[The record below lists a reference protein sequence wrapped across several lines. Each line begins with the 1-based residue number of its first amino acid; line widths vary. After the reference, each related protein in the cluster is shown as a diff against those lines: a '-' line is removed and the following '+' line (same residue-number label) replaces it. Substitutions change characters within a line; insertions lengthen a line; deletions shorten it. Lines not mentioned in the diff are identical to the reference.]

1 MFKSIGSNLMPFS
14 VRIAGSND
22 IVEMSNVL
30 NDIIIDGGSTLQDG
44 IFTAMEF
51 EKYFFKNRF
60 AICSHVAVQEDAI
73 IGFQFLEWSDP
84 NWSGIDKLPSNWGLI
99 STYTSKTA
107 RRLGAGKKL
116 FGATKSYASKIKM
129 RSINAT
135 ISSFNKEAV
144 KFYDSL
150 GFYEYAQYEN
160 QNGQNCISKR
170 FDLCVE

>member
-1 MFKSIGSNLMPFS
+1 MPFS

-22 IVEMSNVL
+22 IIEMSNVL
-30 NDIIIDGGSTLQDG
+30 NDIIIEGESTLQNC

-51 EKYFFKNRF
+51 EKYFFKNQF
-60 AICSHVAVQEDAI
+60 AICSHVAVQGDSI

-99 STYTSKTA
+99 ATYISKSA

-116 FGATKSYASKIKM
+116 FGATKSYASKIEM
-129 RSINAT
+129 CSINAT
-135 ISSFNKEAV
+135 ISSFNKGAI

-170 FDLCVE
+170 FDFRD

>member
-1 MFKSIGSNLMPFS
+1 MPFS
-14 VRIAGSND
+14 VRIAGFND
-22 IVEMSNVL
+22 IIEMSNLL
-30 NDIIIDGGSTLQDG
+30 NDIIIEGGSTLQNR

-51 EKYFFKNRF
+51 EKYFFKNQF
-60 AICSHVAVQEDAI
+60 AICIHVAVQGDSI

-99 STYTSKTA
+99 ATYISKTA

-129 RSINAT
+129 CSINAT
-135 ISSFNKEAV
+135 ISSFNKEAI

>member
-1 MFKSIGSNLMPFS
+1 MPFS

-22 IVEMSNVL
+22 IIEMSNVL
-30 NDIIIDGGSTLQDG
+30 NDIIIEDGSTLHNR
-44 IFTAMEF
+44 IFTATEF

-60 AICSHVAVQEDAI
+60 AICSHVAAQGDAI

-99 STYTSKTA
+99 ATYISKTS

-129 RSINAT
+129 CSINAT
-135 ISSFNKEAV
+135 ISSFNKGAIT
-144 KFYDSL
+144 FYDSL

-160 QNGQNCISKR
+160 QSGQNCISKR
-170 FDLCVE
+170 FDLCDR

>member
-1 MFKSIGSNLMPFS
+1 MPFS

-22 IVEMSNVL
+22 IIEMSNVL
-30 NDIIIDGGSTLQDG
+30 NDIIIEGGSTLHNR

-51 EKYFFKNRF
+51 EKYFFKNQF
-60 AICSHVAVQEDAI
+60 AICSHVAVQGDAI

-99 STYTSKTA
+99 ATYISKTA
-107 RRLGAGKKL
+107 RRRGAGKKL

-129 RSINAT
+129 YSIIAT
-135 ISSFNKEAV
+135 ISALNKGAIT
-144 KFYDSL
+144 FYDSL

-160 QNGQNCISKR
+160 QAGQNCILKR
-170 FDLCVE
+170 FDLCDG

>member
-1 MFKSIGSNLMPFS
+1 MPFS

-22 IVEMSNVL
+22 IIEMSNVL
-30 NDIIIDGGSTLQDG
+30 NDIIIDGGSTLQDR

-99 STYTSKTA
+99 AIYISKSA

-129 RSINAT
+129 CSINAS
-135 ISSFNKEAV
+135 ISSFNKGAI

-150 GFYEYAQYEN
+150 GFYKYAQYEN
-160 QNGQNCISKR
+160 QDGQNCISKR
-170 FDLCVE
+170 FDLCYE

>member
-1 MFKSIGSNLMPFS
+1 MPFS

-22 IVEMSNVL
+22 IIEMSNVL
-30 NDIIIDGGSTLQDG
+30 NDIIIDGGSTLQDR

-99 STYTSKTA
+99 ATYISKTA

-116 FGATKSYASKIKM
+116 FGATKSHARKIKM

-160 QNGQNCISKR
+160 RNGQNCISKR
-170 FDLCVE
+170 FDLCYE

>member
-1 MFKSIGSNLMPFS
+1 MPFS

-22 IVEMSNVL
+22 IIEMSNVL
-30 NDIIIDGGSTLQDG
+30 NDIIIEGGSTLHSH
-44 IFTAMEF
+44 IFSAVEF

-60 AICSHVAVQEDAI
+60 AICSHVAVQGDSI

-99 STYTSKTA
+99 ATYISKTA

-129 RSINAT
+129 CSINAT
-135 ISSFNKEAV
+135 ISSLNKGAI

-160 QNGQNCISKR
+160 QGGQYRISKR
-170 FDLCVE
+170 FDMCDE

>member
-1 MFKSIGSNLMPFS
+1 MPFS

-22 IVEMSNVL
+22 IIEMSNVL
-30 NDIIIDGGSTLQDG
+30 NDIIIDGGSTLQDR

-99 STYTSKTA
+99 ATYISENS

-129 RSINAT
+129 CSINAT
-135 ISSFNKEAV
+135 ISSFNKEAI

>member
-1 MFKSIGSNLMPFS
+1 MPFS

-22 IVEMSNVL
+22 IIEMSNVL
-30 NDIIIDGGSTLQDG
+30 NDIIIDGGSTLQDR

-84 NWSGIDKLPSNWGLI
+84 NWSGIDNLPSNWGLI
-99 STYTSKTA
+99 ATYISKTS

-129 RSINAT
+129 CSINAA
-135 ISSFNKEAV
+135 ISSSNKGAI

-150 GFYEYAQYEN
+150 GFCEYAQYEN
-160 QNGQNCISKR
+160 QDGQNCISKR
-170 FDLCVE
+170 FDLCDE

>member
-1 MFKSIGSNLMPFS
+1 MPFS

-22 IVEMSNVL
+22 IIEMSNVL
-30 NDIIIDGGSTLQDG
+30 NDIIIEGGSTLHNR

-60 AICSHVAVQEDAI
+60 AICSHVAAQGDAS

-99 STYTSKTA
+99 ATYISKTA
-107 RRLGAGKKL
+107 RRRGAGKKL

-129 RSINAT
+129 CSINAT
-135 ISSFNKEAV
+135 ISSFNKGAIT
-144 KFYDSL
+144 FYDSL
-150 GFYEYAQYEN
+150 GFYQYAQYKN
-160 QNGQNCISKR
+160 QAGQNCISKR
-170 FDLCVE
+170 FDLCDR

>member
-1 MFKSIGSNLMPFS
+1 MPFS

-22 IVEMSNVL
+22 IIEMSNLV
-30 NDIIIDGGSTLQDG
+30 NDIIIEGGSTLHTR

-51 EKYFFKNRF
+51 EMYFFKNRF
-60 AICSHVAVQEDAI
+60 AICSHVAVQNDAI

-99 STYTSKTA
+99 ATYISKTA
-107 RRLGAGKKL
+107 RRLGVGKKL

-129 RSINAT
+129 CSINAT
-135 ISSFNKEAV
+135 ISSFNKGAIT
-144 KFYDSL
+144 FYDSL

-160 QNGQNCISKR
+160 QAGQNCILKR
-170 FDLCVE
+170 FDLCDG

>member
-1 MFKSIGSNLMPFS
+1 MPFS

-22 IVEMSNVL
+22 IIEMSNVL
-30 NDIIIDGGSTLQDG
+30 NDIIIDGGSTLQDR

-99 STYTSKTA
+99 AIYISKSA

-116 FGATKSYASKIKM
+116 FGATKSYASKTKM
-129 RSINAT
+129 CSINAT
-135 ISSFNKEAV
+135 ISSFNKEAI

-160 QNGQNCISKR
+160 QNGQNCILKR
-170 FDLCVE
+170 FDLCDE